1 MLAASISLP
10 NSQGTHYLLGM
21 EELTIH
27 PNSDLVNDS
36 GLQVHKDS
44 PGYVLARP
52 GLRKERGVGVIPA
65 ARRLVR
71 GHGAIGADPVLEA
84 VELPAGVTY
93 LAAGLA
99 DVD

>member
-1 MLAASISLP
+1 
-10 NSQGTHYLLGM
+10 M
-21 EELTIH
+21 EELTIS

-36 GLQVHKDS
+36 GLQVHKHG
-44 PGYVLARP
+44 PGHVLPRP
-52 GLRKERGVGVIPA
+52 GLRKEGAVGVIPA

-84 VELPAGVTY
+84 IELPAGVTD

>member
-1 MLAASISLP
+1 MLAASISLQ

-21 EELTIH
+21 EELTIR

-36 GLQVHKDS
+36 GLQVHKHG
-44 PGYVLARP
+44 PGHVLARP
-52 GLRKERGVGVIPA
+52 GLRKECGVGVIPA

-84 VELPAGVTY
+84 VQLPAGVTY